1 MTVYPLF
8 LKSSL
13 DEEHIAIMSHVL
25 EELSR
30 EFGLAKTEDGLR
42 NIVAE
47 AILCCVQRGLR
58 DPEEIRR
65 CAHGIIKSGRG

>member
-8 LKSSL
+8 LNSSL
-13 DEEHIAIMSHVL
+13 DPEHIAIMSSVL

-47 AILCCVQRGLR
+47 AILHCARRGLR
-58 DPEEIRR
+58 DPEQIRH
-65 CAHGIIKSGRG
+65 CAQQIIKPG